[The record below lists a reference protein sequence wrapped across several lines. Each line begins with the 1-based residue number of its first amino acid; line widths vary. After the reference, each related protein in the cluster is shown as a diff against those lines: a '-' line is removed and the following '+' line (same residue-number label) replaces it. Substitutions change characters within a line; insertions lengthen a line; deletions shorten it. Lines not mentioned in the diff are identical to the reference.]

1 MRSLSAI
8 LQDLES
14 WRRRQCPEERVAP
27 LGGDGE
33 AEIERLRDA
42 LDRGLARA
50 RAGIRYI
57 TPGRIDAEQIDS
69 DTAESI
75 ALGLVI
81 QVHEFLGL
89 PAGAEFDDRDSKRM
103 RVAYRLMKRLEPLLE
118 AHPAG
123 ADRRPTIK
131 MMVDQRTALRAAM
144 PRGSARAQEVATDAE
159 RPAGARS
166 SAGSVEGDAEVTGE
180 FGLAED
186 DHESTLDQLLRGD
199 TAASRRELKDSL
211 EQILG
216 EEIPG
221 DVPDGHPV
229 VENESPPEKPQ
240 ELIKRAVDSAGHR
253 PVAAAQSVGT
263 ARFQIGAIIL
273 LSLLAALALASLVP
287 RLMHAGSPS
296 VDSYGEY
303 LPAVGIIRLAEPE
316 PTLVLIVD
324 ERWDSMAAKDRS
336 DSALAAYQ
344 LAMERED
351 VSALIVRDGR
361 GHDAA
366 RVKGGAVTLG
376 P

>member
-1 MRSLSAI
+1 MRESL
-8 LQDLES
+8 
-14 WRRRQCPEERVAP
+14 
-27 LGGDGE
+27 G
-33 AEIERLRDA
+33 
-42 LDRGLARA
+42 RGLARA
-50 RAGIRYI
+50 RAGIRHI
-57 TPGRIDAEQIDS
+57 TPGRIDADQIDS

-75 ALGLVI
+75 ALGLVV
-81 QVHEFLGL
+81 QVHEFLDAPGS
-89 PAGAEFDDRDSKRM
+89 AELDDRDAKRM
-103 RVAYRLMKRLEPLLE
+103 RVAYRLMKRFEPLLG

-131 MMVDQRTALRAAM
+131 MMEDHRAALKAAM
-144 PRGSARAQEVATDAE
+144 PRGSAHAQGVA
-159 RPAGARS
+159 ARS
-166 SAGSVEGDAEVTGE
+166 DRPDGSEPSAGPVAGDAEVTGE
-180 FGLAED
+180 FGLADD

-216 EEIPG
+216 EEIPR
-221 DVPDGHPV
+221 DVPDGRPV
-229 VENESPPEKPQ
+229 VENEAPAEKPQ
-240 ELIKRAVDSAGHR
+240 ELIARAVDSTGQKPATAS
-253 PVAAAQSVGT
+253 PSVGT

-287 RLMHAGSPS
+287 RLMHAVSPS
-296 VDSYGEY
+296 VDSYGDY
-303 LPAVGIIRLAEPE
+303 LPAVGMIRLAEPE

-351 VSALIVRDGR
+351 VAALIVRDGK

-366 RVKGGAVTLG
+366 RVKGGAVTLS